1 MSPSQTGL
9 LIAAL
14 SVAAAAPQ
22 GKNLPVLFQF
32 QQPTH
37 NVAVFRGAD
46 LKNAIASGLVKGFG
60 TGSGSGLGAGDAAG
74 AARSGKSLVVAAPAV
89 APVVKVAPVV
99 HPAPVRVVPAPRPVV
114 HHAPVV
120 VHRPVVHAPVVHP
133 VVHAAPV
140 VKAAPAVAY
149 KPYVDPYA
157 GEPAVYNYNY
167 AVKDDYTYNDFGAS
181 ENRDG
186 YLTQGKYV
194 VALPD
199 GRIQTVTYSVD
210 GGAGYVAEVT
220 YDGVAQ
226 YPEDPAQGYSA

>member
-1 MSPSQTGL
+1 MTPRARGISHDRVEQT
-9 LIAAL
+9 
-14 SVAAAAPQ
+14 
-22 GKNLPVLFQF
+22 
-32 QQPTH
+32 PTQ
-37 NVAVFRGAD
+37 
-46 LKNAIASGLVKGFG
+46 
-60 TGSGSGLGAGDAAG
+60 AAG

-157 GEPAVYNYNY
+157 DEPAYYSYEY
-167 AVKDDYTYNDFGAS
+167 AVADDYSKSSFDAAES
-181 ENRDG
+181 RDN
-186 YLTQGKYV
+186 YLTTGKYS
-194 VALPD
+194 VALP
-199 GRIQTVTYSVD
+199 GKWQLKKHFKIYL
-210 GGAGYVAEVT
+210 
-220 YDGVAQ
+220 
-226 YPEDPAQGYSA
+226 